1 VLDLWRPEGTRVKK
15 KMITGACGI
24 ALGPVLLAGCGGHA
38 ATHNG
43 QSVDTQKAATVVHC
57 DNIKGVIPANLAT
70 TGCLDRQG
78 GIVVIGSWD
87 CKDGRILFGDDKLW
101 GYAGGT
107 AHHDVPESDPAYAKA
122 YSECDGA

>member
-1 VLDLWRPEGTRVKK
+1 
-15 KMITGACGI
+15 MITGACGI
-24 ALGPVLLAGCGGHA
+24 ALGSALLVGCGSR
-38 ATHNG
+38 ATPSRHG
-43 QSVDTQKAATVVHC
+43 QPIDIQKTSSVVHC

-78 GIVVIGSWD
+78 GIVVMGSWD